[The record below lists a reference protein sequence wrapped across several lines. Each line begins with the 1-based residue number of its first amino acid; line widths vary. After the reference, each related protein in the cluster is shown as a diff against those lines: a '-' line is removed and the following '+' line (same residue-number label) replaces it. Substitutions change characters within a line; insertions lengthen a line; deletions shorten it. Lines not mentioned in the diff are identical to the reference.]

1 VELLAWQEWPLNTR
15 QLRALATVFSRRR
28 GNRQTGMKRIVLE
41 TGLVVAVIVLGLE
54 AVHYREA
61 VLEANI
67 DRNRAWNT
75 VVQLREKCEDTAAHA
90 AKLRSR

>member
-1 VELLAWQEWPLNTR
+1 
-15 QLRALATVFSRRR
+15 
-28 GNRQTGMKRIVLE
+28 MKRIVLE

-67 DRNRAWNT
+67 DRKRAWNT
-75 VVQLREKCEDTAAHA
+75 VVELREKCEDAAAHTA
-90 AKLRSR
+90 GVHSR